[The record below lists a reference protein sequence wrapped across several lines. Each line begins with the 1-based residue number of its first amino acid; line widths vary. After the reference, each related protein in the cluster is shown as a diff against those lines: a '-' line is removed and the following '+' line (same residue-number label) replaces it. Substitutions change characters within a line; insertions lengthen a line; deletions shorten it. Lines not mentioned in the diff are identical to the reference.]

1 MRLNVLN
8 FFSSSL
14 FFHPSLRSIRII
26 LYTPKKQRIVCF
38 LLEKKSSLPR
48 RQFFFRMLY
57 LSIDNEIVV
66 KISGRGWCNCT
77 IDRKADKRST
87 CCRAYHFT
95 VSARALCQ
103 HTIAASGKLNRI
115 LILNTFFLGELELS
129 WLNCTLHRLERE
141 FINELELFLHACTI
155 NYTSSHLNF

>member
-1 MRLNVLN
+1 MDFAEISTQNLRCLTAIVADTRKKT
-8 FFSSSL
+8 SSGCKVKQRPRSEIECIKL
-14 FFHPSLRSIRII
+14 LLVVSFFHPSLRIRII

-57 LSIDNEIVV
+57 LSIDDEIVV
-66 KISGRGWCNCT
+66 KIISGRGWCNCT

-115 LILNTFFLGELELS
+115 LILNTFFLGR
-129 WLNCTLHRLERE
+129 T
-141 FINELELFLHACTI
+141 
-155 NYTSSHLNF
+155 